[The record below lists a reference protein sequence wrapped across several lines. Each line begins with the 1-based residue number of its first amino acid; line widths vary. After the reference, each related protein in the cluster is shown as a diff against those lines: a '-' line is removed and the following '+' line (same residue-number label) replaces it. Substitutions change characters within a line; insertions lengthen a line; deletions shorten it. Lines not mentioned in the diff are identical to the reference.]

1 MEELYDILRNTKD
14 QRSAIRSDVSM
25 IRYKDNTVFVDTL
38 NNESTLASP
47 VTDSGFISQEN
58 FERLRNRVDFSSPW
72 TPDELEE
79 AIICEEWTYTAYPL
93 PPPPKEYDP
102 DYEPEFLVIHAI
114 SNDAFAVLDRVNS
127 DINKEVLQIM
137 IISLALGAAGM
148 AVVYGILWFVSR
160 VLTEPLLWI
169 KRVAWGIVN
178 HDDERSPDTLA
189 LSVDDTRGPTT
200 SVRWAPKT
208 ELSELVREFRAMI
221 QGFSGEGAASLA
233 FAETFE
239 IPNQLTWQS
248 VYQQLY
254 ARSSNAIE
262 ERKSVR
268 ISSLNADNISSPR
281 ELPSAASD
289 AQEGE
294 TPAAPEANNEIPIA
308 NSEVT
313 IVPAPPKKNRGQNI
327 LKVEKD
333 YQVKKGFRD
342 QIGSRQ
348 IRAHRSRLFWV
359 IFTLI
364 ALPLILTNVTIC
376 WVLSNRIIDTVG
388 DWVNFVA
395 LDSLELE
402 LRALDSSALLKA
414 SQAAMSVKD
423 IVRDLY
429 FMTRVAG
436 WLLFGG
442 SKRSGSFTDLQEAA
456 NDCRG
461 YNWTNM
467 CPVYFDAN
475 RTPCVCAWEDLTNME
490 ALTNIPCLRINET
503 SDSRAKQERFFFCQ
517 QRDADNTTGRRDEAS
532 SFNVSEGIDDS
543 PENTLFWDDIDA
555 VPGAAKGVNA
565 SGFETTYD
573 RIRVSSAMSIAEIP
587 LYNYATELGLKK
599 HFIATYVAHDADGMM
614 TGYRYALKEYG
625 LVWSVDIVK
634 SIFSHFVFRSL
645 TGDANRLT

>member
-1 MEELYDILRNTKD
+1 MEELYDILQNTKD
-14 QRSAIRSDVSM
+14 QRSDIRSDISM
-25 IRYKDNTVFVDTL
+25 IRYEDNTVFVDTL
-38 NNESTLASP
+38 NNESSLASP
-47 VTDSGFISQEN
+47 VTDSGFISEEN
-58 FERLRNRVDFSSPW
+58 FERLRNGVDFSSPW
-72 TPDELEE
+72 TPEELEE
-79 AIICEEWTYTAYPL
+79 AIKSNVIVCAEWTYTAYPL

-114 SNDAFAVLDRVNS
+114 SNDAFAVSDRVNS
-127 DINKEVLQIM
+127 EINKEVIQIM
-137 IISLALGAAGM
+137 VISLALGALGM
-148 AVVYGILWFVSR
+148 AVVYVILWYVSR

-178 HDDERSPDTLA
+178 HDDERSPDSFA
-189 LSVDDTRGPTT
+189 LSIDDTRGPTT

-262 ERKSVR
+262 ERKSVL
-268 ISSLNADNISSPR
+268 IASLNSDNISSPR

-289 AQEGE
+289 EQEGE
-294 TPAAPEANNEIPIA
+294 TPAAPDAINEIPIA
-308 NSEVT
+308 NNEVT
-313 IVPAPPKKNRGQNI
+313 IVPAPPKKNRGPNI

-342 QIGSRQ
+342 QIGSRP

-376 WVLSNRIIDTVG
+376 WVLSNRIIHTVE
-388 DWVNFVA
+388 DWVNFIA
-395 LDSLELE
+395 LDSEELE
-402 LRALDSSALLKA
+402 LRSLDSSALLKA

-442 SKRSGSFTDLQEAA
+442 SNRSDSFTDIQEAA
-456 NDCRG
+456 NVCRG

-467 CPVYFDAN
+467 CPVYLDVN

-490 ALTNIPCLRINET
+490 DLTSIPCLRINET
-503 SDSRAKQERFFFCQ
+503 SDSRTKQERFFFCQ
-517 QRDADNTTGRRDEAS
+517 QRDADNTTGRRVNAS
-532 SFNVSEGIDDS
+532 SFSEGVDDS
-543 PENTLFWDDIDA
+543 PETTLFWDDFDV
-555 VPGAAKGVNA
+555 VPGAEKGVNA

-599 HFIATYVAHDADGMM
+599 HFIATYIAHDADGMM
-614 TGYRYALKEYG
+614 TGYRYALKEHG
-625 LVWSVDIVK
+625 VVASVDMVK
-634 SIFSHFVFRSL
+634 EFFLILFSIR
-645 TGDANRLT
+645 